1 MTHRHESLVCPR
13 CDTHFGFGTTCPDCY
28 VLLVNDSFVES
39 SREIEPVVV
48 PLTGW
53 RLAAQRTMAV
63 LGELFIALI

>member
-1 MTHRHESLVCPR
+1 M
-13 CDTHFGFGTTCPDCY
+13 
-28 VLLVNDSFVES
+28 LLVNDSFVES